1 MKTIGIIALSGDV
14 DKNKLEAAVINLE
27 KLGFNVKLS
36 KNIFDKKRY
45 LAGDDDVKLK
55 ALYDFVKDPDID
67 LIMFARGGY
76 GAIRLV
82 NKIDYNFI
90 KSNPKP
96 FVGFSDVTA
105 LLLMI
110 YKNTGMITYHG
121 PMVCSDF
128 GCEVLTD
135 PHPNPPRWRGEESA
149 PTPVLPQKGGD
160 DISFTYRNF
169 LKALNGEQL
178 NFQGNKIYK
187 EGSANGIIWGGNL
200 ATVASLCGLDFIP
213 NEDFIFFAEDLN
225 EPVYKIDKMFT
236 QLFNIETFRKHCK
249 GIVLGDFLDVDNQEW
264 LEELFYEFFVPTVGG
279 FQITHNKDK
288 ITIPIGAR
296 AFLSEMKLTIS

>member
-1 MKTIGIIALSGDV
+1 MKTIGIIALSGEV
-14 DKNKLEAAVINLE
+14 DKNKIELAVINLE
-27 KLGFNVKLS
+27 NLGFNVKLS

-45 LAGDDDVKLK
+45 LAGDDDVKLE

-76 GAIRLV
+76 GSIRLV
-82 NKIDYNFI
+82 NKIDYNII
-90 KSNPKP
+90 KNNPKP

-110 YKNTGMITYHG
+110 YKKTGMITYHG
-121 PMVCSDF
+121 PMACSDF
-128 GCEVLTD
+128 GEEVY
-135 PHPNPPRWRGEESA
+135 S
-149 PTPVLPQKGGD
+149 K
-160 DISFTYRNF
+160 FTYDSF
-169 LKALNGEQL
+169 IKAINNESLMFEGS
-178 NFQGNKIYK
+178 KIYK
-187 EGSANGIIWGGNL
+187 SGFAKGVIWGGNL

-236 QLFNIETFRKHCK
+236 QLFNIETFRRYCK
-249 GIVLGDFLDVDNQEW
+249 GIVLGDFLDIDNKEW
-264 LEELFYEFFVPTVGG
+264 LEELFYEFSVPTVGG
-279 FQITHNKDK
+279 FEITHNKDK

-296 AFLSEMKLTIS
+296 AVLSEMKLTLS

>member
-1 MKTIGIIALSGDV
+1 MKTIGIIALSGEV

-27 KLGFNVKLS
+27 NLGFNVKLA

-45 LAGDDDVKLK
+45 LAGSDEAKLE
-55 ALYDFVKDPDID
+55 ALYDFFQDPKID
-67 LIMFARGGY
+67 LIMCARGGY

-82 NKIDYNFI
+82 NKIDYNII
-90 KSNPKP
+90 KNNPKP

-121 PMVCSDF
+121 PMACSDF
-128 GCEVLTD
+128 GEV
-135 PHPNPPRWRGEESA
+135 EYS
-149 PTPVLPQKGGD
+149 K
-160 DISFTYRNF
+160 FTYDSF
-169 LKALNGEQL
+169 KKAIKSESLSFE
-178 NFQGNKIYK
+178 GNKIYRN
-187 EGSANGIIWGGNL
+187 GSANGVIWGGNL
-200 ATVASLCGLDFIP
+200 ATIVSLCGLDFIP

-236 QLFNIETFRKHCK
+236 QLFNIETFRKYCK
-249 GIVLGDFLDVDNQEW
+249 GIVLGDFLDVDNKEW

-279 FQITHNKDK
+279 VEITHNKDK

-296 AFLSEMKLTIS
+296 AVLSEKTLIISQSSI